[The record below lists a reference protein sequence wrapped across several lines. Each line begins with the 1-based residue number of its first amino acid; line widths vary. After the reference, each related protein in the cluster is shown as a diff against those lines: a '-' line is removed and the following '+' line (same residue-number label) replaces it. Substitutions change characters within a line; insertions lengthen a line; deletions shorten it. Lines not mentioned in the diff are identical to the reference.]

1 MPDKIE
7 VTYATAYDPAE
18 NRTRYARSLGELEA
32 VLEQLASDGSRVKAV
47 LVLPRPAHFRGPGRL
62 NCVVKSDSQRRL

>member
-1 MPDKIE
+1 MPEQIE
-7 VTYATAYDPAE
+7 VTYATAQNPAE

-47 LVLPRPAHFRGPGRL
+47 VVLPRSAYFRGAERL
-62 NCVVKSDSQRRL
+62 N